1 MELYLIRHGETDWN
15 AAKKV
20 QGQRD
25 IPLNENGRRAA
36 ALTGDALRDT
46 EFDRIYTSPLSR
58 ARETAE
64 LIRAGRSI
72 PVFTDERLREID
84 FGPYEGCVVTALPES
99 FRLFSEAPER
109 YKAPEGAESIA
120 ALTARSRSFLL
131 EVLIPLSL
139 LPDAPKRIMVVS
151 HGAWG
156 QSMKLNLRGCPVS
169 DFWKPGFPKNCS
181 VSIFDIHGQKYRELA
196 DNRIFYPPNTVPS
209 PLFASADRK
218 ASRPVTE

>member
-1 MELYLIRHGETDWN
+1 MKLYLIRHGETDWN

-36 ALTGDALRDT
+36 ALTGRALRNT

-72 PVFTDERLREID
+72 PLFTDDRLREID

-109 YKAPEGAESIA
+109 YEAPEGAESIEALA
-120 ALTARSRSFLL
+120 ARARSFLL
-131 EVLIPLSL
+131 EVLVPASL
-139 LPDAPKRIMVVS
+139 LPNAPKRIMVVS

-156 QSMKLNLRGCPVS
+156 QSMKLNLRGWPVS

-181 VSIFDIHGQKYRELA
+181 VSIFDIHGQEYEELA
-196 DNRIFYPPNTVPS
+196 DNRIFYPPDEAPT
-209 PLFASADRK
+209 PLFASADVK
-218 ASRPVTE
+218 KPLPVTE